1 MKGLHQGD
9 KAGKIQSPENPDPKL
24 CFHLWLCAAS
34 GCPLERGGRKVTS
47 KKGNTALHKKEGGV
61 VGSQNESCV

>member
-24 CFHLWLCAAS
+24 CFHLWLCAAHWREEAEKS
-34 GCPLERGGRKVTS
+34 PQRKETQPS
-47 KKGNTALHKKEGGV
+47 TKRREGW
-61 VGSQNESCV
+61 